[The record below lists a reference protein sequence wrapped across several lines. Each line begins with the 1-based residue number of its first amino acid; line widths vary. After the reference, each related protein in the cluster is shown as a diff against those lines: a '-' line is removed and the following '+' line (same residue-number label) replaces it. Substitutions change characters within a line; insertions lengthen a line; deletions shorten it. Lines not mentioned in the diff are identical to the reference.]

1 MRPGFRPGSAPP
13 VILARAQ
20 IQPLEQP
27 LRFSG
32 LFSGLEA
39 VKESKFSEGERL
51 AGLMCLDSS
60 RGSMSKHIKV

>member
-1 MRPGFRPGSAPP
+1 MSPSAF
-13 VILARAQ
+13 Q
-20 IQPLEQP
+20 
-27 LRFSG
+27 LRSLSAICEKAG
-32 LFSGLEA
+32 QEA